1 MEIKSSVNKFWINF
15 RYCSKPWNQVEIKQL
30 QSMTTWRFC
39 SNWKDSS
46 KNKTSDNF
54 YIRN

>member
-54 YIRN
+54 YMRN